1 MYQFISIQC
10 TCKNIQLYWSALD
23 PQAFAN
29 PSRTEL
35 ISFLNGTWPSFCSSD
50 LGYTFCQ
57 KNHPQKIHKT
67 LMSTSLG
74 CGVIITPTRCVPLFF
89 PSVCIP
95 RTKPHPY
102 LRWNNRR
109 HGVPSD
115 TCSIR
120 RGFRP
125 TSPRPSGDRSR
136 DFPQADSLSAK
147 RLLLKVQPTPKN
159 RWIPKLIKTANIF
172 WFNLF
177 FLGWKEKN
185 TVVLEIRYIKK
196 QSDTYQVIQS
206 DLFIPDRWRSP
217 TTIEKGHLMTNHHPK
232 KVTFAELPGIHWWLK
247 IEMLSFFLDWL

>member
-1 MYQFISIQC
+1 MCQFISIQC

-57 KNHPQKIHKT
+57 KNNPQKIHKT

-74 CGVIITPTRCVPLFF
+74 CGVITPTRCVPLFF

-109 HGVPSD
+109 HGVPLD

-136 DFPQADSLSAK
+136 DFPQADSLCAK

-159 RWIPKLIKTANIF
+159 RWIPKLIKTVNIF

-177 FLGWKEKN
+177 FLGWKEKKHSSFGN
-185 TVVLEIRYIKK
+185 PI
-196 QSDTYQVIQS
+196 S
-206 DLFIPDRWRSP
+206 
-217 TTIEKGHLMTNHHPK
+217 TIEKGHLITNHHPK